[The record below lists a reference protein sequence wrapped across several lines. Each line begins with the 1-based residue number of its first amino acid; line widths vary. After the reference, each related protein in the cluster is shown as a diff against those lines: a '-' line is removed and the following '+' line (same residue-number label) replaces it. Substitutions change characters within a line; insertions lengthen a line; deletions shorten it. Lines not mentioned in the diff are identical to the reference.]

1 MTPLHI
7 LIDDLRAWKRLSF
20 TGGEWAM
27 LYGFTAGVVPAVS
40 GVLAMLGFHLLV
52 SIIEHRFDLAG
63 LPFMLVFS
71 GLFTLLYG
79 FIPASTAFILLRVLA
94 AALKYVNL
102 QLTLIVAGLGTAIAA
117 FLILGFLHPIAIAV
131 IIATLIVTTTLWAL
145 LRARGL
151 GSAPPPA
158 DENPAPL
165 PPVTPG

>member
-1 MTPLHI
+1 MTPLRI

-63 LPFMLVFS
+63 LL
-71 GLFTLLYG
+71 TLLYG
-79 FIPASTAFILLRVLA
+79 FIPASTAFIVLRVLA